1 MPVVIHTRTGVC
13 RGFGNFDLAYL
24 WLREQPQNEKYIF
37 TAPEDFQ
44 RINVKGREIL
54 IPRLS
59 WWSQF
64 RWGEDRVPQDLLEKD
79 QETQNK
85 LLWYTVNLIADP
97 VTRAPPWLSRGEGTM
112 IDLDLCKEL
121 LKQDKWKI
129 IDVKYPDYEPRLK
142 RPGRQLRAIVQELL
156 FNDNGFLREPQ
167 LEKLMSSSDVID
179 AFKTRQDGWRIFR
192 YYRPVLEQ
200 LRILR

>member
-1 MPVVIHTRTGVC
+1 
-13 RGFGNFDLAYL
+13 
-24 WLREQPQNEKYIF
+24 
-37 TAPEDFQ
+37 
-44 RINVKGREIL
+44 
-54 IPRLS
+54 
-59 WWSQF
+59 
-64 RWGEDRVPQDLLEKD
+64 
-79 QETQNK
+79 
-85 LLWYTVNLIADP
+85 
-97 VTRAPPWLSRGEGTM
+97 M